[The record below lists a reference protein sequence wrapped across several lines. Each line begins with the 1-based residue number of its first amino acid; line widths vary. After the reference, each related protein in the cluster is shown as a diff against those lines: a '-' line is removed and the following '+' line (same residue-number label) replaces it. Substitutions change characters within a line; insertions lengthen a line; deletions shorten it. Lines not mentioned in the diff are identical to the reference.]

1 MTDTFKKYDDQM
13 QESKK
18 RLTSLEKQ
26 ASQAKGEE
34 EIARSVKEEVKSVM
48 GEQLRMMEE

>member
-1 MTDTFKKYDDQM
+1 MTDTIKKYDDLM

-18 RLTSLEKQ
+18 RLTSLEDK
-26 ASQAKGEE
+26 ASRIKGEE

-48 GEQLRMMEE
+48 SEQMRMMEE